1 MMKFFK
7 KNMSHSLLAALLVL
21 FIVLDIKI
29 PREAAKLANTLLGRI
44 VVAGAA
50 LGLLMNNQLLGVLAI
65 VAGYEL
71 LQRSENVQGGGKKLL
86 LKNRRW
92 KAPNGRHKYIPS
104 ERVKTRDFDVL
115 NQFPSTLEESVIHNM
130 IPFVN
135 NSNLSIPSYR
145 PTLDTLYD
153 AAKI

>member
-50 LGLLMNNQLLGVLAI
+50 LGLLMNNQMLGVLAI

-71 LQRSENVQGGGKKLL
+71 LQRSENVQGGGKNSF
-86 LKNRRW
+86 LKIGVGKPPMGDIN
-92 KAPNGRHKYIPS
+92 I
-104 ERVKTRDFDVL
+104 
-115 NQFPSTLEESVIHNM
+115 FPQKE
-130 IPFVN
+130 
-135 NSNLSIPSYR
+135 
-145 PTLDTLYD
+145 
-153 AAKI
+153 